1 LFGFLRRQALLDKYA
16 VELPLLQRGDQVKK
30 AILKIKSQGA
40 WFKLEGV
47 RKPITHMSRVD
58 GTS

>member
-1 LFGFLRRQALLDKYA
+1 VLVCFLRRQALLDKYA

-30 AILKIKSQGA
+30 AILKMKSQGS

-47 RKPITHMSRVD
+47 RKPIAHT
-58 GTS
+58 